1 MKRNKVKILITVVS
15 VSIVLAFILL
25 PKIKLYFASE
35 SFTINKTAA
44 VFLID
49 KKYSL
54 KNLATKLKKEKIIDD
69 EEAFIEV
76 GRYKGLD
83 ENKIALGKYVIAP
96 ATKIKDLLNGFTL
109 NSKGNGNAEVE
120 VTITFN
126 NCKGMYQLDQLSNK
140 VSETILIDSTTLS
153 SYLNN
158 PSTYSKYGFSK
169 EQFPAMFIPDSYKM
183 FYDTDEKQFVE
194 KMFKEYN
201 KFWTQERME
210 KLEEINLSS
219 PFELYTLASMVYME
233 QSRKEDEW
241 SDISKLYLNRMEINM
256 PLQSDPTFVY
266 CWEEDSLK
274 GVTRLGYK
282 HRDIECAYN
291 TYEIKGL
298 PPGPICL
305 VNRRVLEASLNP
317 SEVNYLYM
325 FGDGVRHYF
334 NRHLKGH
341 NRAIQK
347 YRNQ

>member
-1 MKRNKVKILITVVS
+1 MKKNKVKILIGVVS
-15 VSIVLAFILL
+15 VFIVLVIILL
-25 PKIKLYFASE
+25 PKIQLYFASE
-35 SFTINKTAA
+35 SFTINKTDA

-49 KKYSL
+49 KKSTL
-54 KNLATKLKKEKIIDD
+54 KNLATKLKKENIIDD
-69 EEAFIEV
+69 EEAFIEI

-126 NCKGMYQLDQLSNK
+126 NCKGMYQLDQLSKK

-169 EQFPAMFIPDSYKM
+169 EQFPAMFIPNTYKV

-194 KMFKEYN
+194 KMAKEFK
-201 KFWTQERME
+201 KFWTPERME
-210 KLEEINLSS
+210 KLNEINLSS
-219 PFELYTLASMVYME
+219 PSELYTLASMVYLE

-266 CWEEDSLK
+266 CWGDELK
-274 GVTRLGYK
+274 GVTRLLYE
-282 HRDIECAYN
+282 HRDIDCAYN
-291 TYEIKGL
+291 TYKIQGL

-305 VNRRVLEASLNP
+305 VNARVLEASLNP
-317 SEVNYLYM
+317 SDVNYLYM
-325 FGDGVRHYF
+325 YGDGTRHYF
-334 NRHLKGH
+334 SRNYSGH
-341 NRAIQK
+341 I
-347 YRNQ
+347 RNTRK

>member
-1 MKRNKVKILITVVS
+1 MKKNKVKILIGVVS
-15 VSIVLAFILL
+15 VFIVLVIIML
-25 PKIKLYFASE
+25 PKIQLYFASE
-35 SFTINKTAA
+35 SFTINKTEA

-49 KKYSL
+49 KKSTL
-54 KNLATKLKKEKIIDD
+54 KNLATKLKKENIIDD
-69 EEAFIEV
+69 EEAFIEI

-126 NCKGMYQLDQLSNK
+126 NCKGMYQLDQLSKK
-140 VSETILIDSTTLS
+140 VSETILVDSSTLS

-169 EQFPAMFIPDSYKM
+169 EQFPAMFIPNTYNV

-194 KMFKEYN
+194 KMAKEFK
-201 KFWTQERME
+201 KFWTPERME
-210 KLEEINLSS
+210 KLSEINLSS
-219 PFELYTLASMVYME
+219 PSELYTLASMVYME

-256 PLQSDPTFVY
+256 KLQSDPTFVY

-274 GVTRLGYK
+274 GVTRLLYE
-282 HRDIECAYN
+282 HRDIDCAYN
-291 TYEIKGL
+291 TYKMKGL

-305 VNRRVLEASLNP
+305 VNARVLEASLNP
-317 SEVNYLYM
+317 SDVNYLYM
-325 FGDGVRHYF
+325 YGDGTRHYF
-334 NRHLKGH
+334 SRNYSGH
-341 NRAIQK
+341 I
-347 YRNQ
+347 RNTRK